1 MKDLSKTIQDC
12 INYNPVALL
21 KINSKALLDKID
33 DVLPYST
40 GFEIECSPKYNSVDQ
55 LYKDLKYVKVFE
67 SIENIVHVNCDANE
81 QRFRIPKGI
90 NGLICLQ
97 EISKNLVKYLELNP
111 GSGIHYHVDFTDCY
125 DDLTSDFINKNS
137 EWMLKELDSWNYKG
151 TYNRRNCQFDTSHH
165 WIRFQNSFKT
175 MEIRI
180 GEMTFDYQLLLKRI
194 LHANEIARKLKSI
207 LGTKEER
214 SQNRLIQE
222 LESLNKE
229 ETTNQQ
235 IDIQSIIK
243 NRKISINGKT

>member
-40 GFEIECSPKYNSVDQ
+40 GFEIECFPKKKADSLLSLQDHMNYFRVIPDII
-55 LYKDLKYVKVFE
+55 D
-67 SIENIVHVNCDANE
+67 VNCDSNE
-81 QRFRIPKGI
+81 QRFRIPSGLK
-90 NGLICLQ
+90 GLICLQ
-97 EISKNLVKYLELNP
+97 EISKVLINCCELNP
-111 GSGIHYHVDFTDCY
+111 LSGIHYHVDFTDCY
-125 DDLTSDFINKNS
+125 DDLNSKFISENS
-137 EWMLKELDSWNYKG
+137 SWMLEELDSWNYKG

-180 GEMTFDYQLLLKRI
+180 GEMTFNYQLLLKRI

-207 LGTKEER
+207 LGTREER

-235 IDIQSIIK
+235 IDIKSIIK
-243 NRKISINGKT
+243 NRQININGKT